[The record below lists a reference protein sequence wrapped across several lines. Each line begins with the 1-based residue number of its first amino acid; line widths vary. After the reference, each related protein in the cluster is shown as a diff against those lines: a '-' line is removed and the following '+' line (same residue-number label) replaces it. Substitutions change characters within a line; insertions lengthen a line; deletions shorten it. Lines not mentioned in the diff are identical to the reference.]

1 MPNPVI
7 IQFAFWLYTI
17 SVACGWQPIM
27 QYPQPIAQY
36 RVNCVASVR
45 APGTEAML
53 WLLSGVLQGPV
64 LVGYSDYDINKE
76 TY

>member
-1 MPNPVI
+1 MPNPII
-7 IQFAFWLYTI
+7 IQFAFWLYNI

-36 RVNCVASVR
+36 RVNCVLSMQ
-45 APGTEAML
+45 APGAKTKL
-53 WLLSGVLQGPV
+53 WLASGVVQGPV
-64 LVGYSDYDINKE
+64 SVGGKDYDIIQE